1 MSGNAGDDRADDCTD
16 DERAALV
23 AAIAAHEAVLRR
35 SAARRPNPLFDSG
48 LTMQQLR
55 VLVVLGADGPLPQ
68 GDLAHALGVGLATV
82 TGLVDRLVAR
92 GLVERT
98 EDPRD
103 RRVRHA
109 ALSAA
114 GTALLDRIETAGQEV
129 RARLLA
135 RIDLDALR
143 GLERG
148 LAALH
153 EALAELPA
161 P

>member
-1 MSGNAGDDRADDCTD
+1 MDPQSAVDDRAS
-16 DERAALV
+16 LM
-23 AAIAAHEAVLRR
+23 AAIVAHEAVLRR
-35 SAARRPNPLFDSG
+35 RVTRGPNPLFDSG

-55 VLVVLGADGPLPQ
+55 VLVVLAVDGPLPQ

-82 TGLVDRLVAR
+82 TGLVDRLLAR

-109 ALSAA
+109 ALSPE
-114 GTALLDRIETAGQEV
+114 GTALLERIETAGQEM

-135 RIDLDALR
+135 RVDLDALR

-148 LAALH
+148 LAALRA
-153 EALAELPA
+153 ALEDDP
-161 P
+161 PSP